1 MRPQAARAARRPDW
15 GLWIVGI
22 VWLLQ
27 LPSALIHAAAQ
38 TQAPATYQLEAIAPI
53 TSGSDGGGAVV
64 RAVATTDEGA
74 TFVVGDFRT
83 ATVRFGH
90 VTLTNSK
97 APNSDLFVARVK
109 PDGSVAWAFSWGGN
123 NDDFARGVAWAPLQG
138 KVYVLGDFRSAAL
151 SVADARGKRPGL
163 TKGLKGDLDVL
174 VARLDGA
181 TGSVEWVTRIGDD
194 GGEDVG
200 IALVVEEVKN
210 RPVLHVAGWYDIVQP
225 HNNKTQRDT
234 FVSVVDSLSGEEL
247 VDRGQFWTADGDEVL
262 TAAALSPL
270 EGMLYVVG
278 ISDSDELI
286 LDIAGGILPLAP
298 PRSETAPAPRA
309 FLVALDTRR
318 SEVAWSLSLEEV
330 APTAASKEPDTLQAS
345 LPLAAVTGVAVNP
358 TDPGFIYV
366 TGAFTAPAVLRLVRS
381 AAPVQQAALLAI
393 NVGQRGIVWAG
404 LPAAVTPGVGA
415 LAMDVYGYLY
425 AANAKEVVK
434 LDHIADGPAVVLA
447 RQVLSRCGAGPTD
460 VAVDLRG
467 SAYVACIGG
476 SVGRTLVVSA
486 GCLLLETMDV
496 VG

>member
-1 MRPQAARAARRPDW
+1 
-15 GLWIVGI
+15 
-22 VWLLQ
+22 
-27 LPSALIHAAAQ
+27 LIHAAAQ
-38 TQAPATYQLEAIAPI
+38 TQAATYQLEAIAPI

-64 RAVATTDEGA
+64 RALATTDEGA

-83 ATVRFGH
+83 ATVRFGD
-90 VTLTNSK
+90 VTLTNTK
-97 APNSDLFVARVK
+97 APKSDLFVARVK

-123 NDDFARGVAWAPLQG
+123 NDDFARCVAWEPLQG

-151 SVADARGKRPGL
+151 SVADARGNRPGL

-194 GGEDVG
+194 AGEDVG
-200 IALVVEEVKN
+200 MALVVEEVKN
-210 RPVLHVAGWYDIVQP
+210 RPVLHVAGWFDFVQP

-278 ISDSDELI
+278 ISNSNELI

-298 PRSETAPAPRA
+298 ATSKTAVPRA

-318 SEVAWSLSLEEV
+318 SEVAWSLSLEDV

-393 NVGQRGIVWAG
+393 DARQRGIVWAG
-404 LPAAVTPGVGA
+404 LPAAVTPGAGA

-434 LDHIADGPAVVLA
+434 LDRITDGPAAVLA
-447 RQVLSRCGAGPTD
+447 RQALSRCGAGPTD

-467 SAYVACIGG
+467 SAYVACMGG
-476 SVGRTLVVSA
+476 SVGRALVVSG
-486 GCLLLETMDV
+486 GCLLLEIMDV
-496 VG
+496 VGWVNG